1 MTDEPVDRLSEVL
14 LSLQELSD
22 ENSSRSVQ
30 VLMTEQIAI
39 LRDVQEQMQ
48 EQLKA
53 HDAQILA
60 LKELI
65 SLLTGKSS

>member
-1 MTDEPVDRLSEVL
+1 
-14 LSLQELSD
+14 
-22 ENSSRSVQ
+22 
-30 VLMTEQIAI
+30 MTEQIAI